1 MYPLK
6 LRFIRLRIFFP
17 SMNPDILPT
26 TNTNDN
32 VREEEISETP
42 KKGNCKIF
50 TIENG
55 MCQIFDG
62 VERIENG
69 CFFNYKNLTKVIFPS
84 SLKEIGDYAFYGTA
98 ITKIVIPKNVTKI
111 GSYAFA
117 NSDITYCNVLNDN
130 AIIGNGCLTNC
141 KN

>member
-1 MYPLK
+1 MKSLK
-6 LRFIRLRIFFP
+6 
-17 SMNPDILPT
+17 
-26 TNTNDN
+26 
-32 VREEEISETP
+32 
-42 KKGNCKIF
+42 KKELKIF
-50 TIENG
+50 K
-55 MCQIFDG
+55 
-62 VERIENG
+62 IENG
-69 CFFNYKNLTKVIFPS
+69 CFFNYKNLTKVIFSS

>member
-1 MYPLK
+1 M
-6 LRFIRLRIFFP
+6 I
-17 SMNPDILPT
+17 
-26 TNTNDN
+26 
-32 VREEEISETP
+32 VREEEIYETP

-55 MCQIFDG
+55 
-62 VERIENG
+62 
-69 CFFNYKNLTKVIFPS
+69 CFFNYKNCTKVIFPS

-98 ITKIVIPKNVTKI
+98 ITKIVIPKNITQK

-130 AIIGNGCLTNC
+130 AIIGNGCLANC
-141 KN
+141 KNKKIVYLFVIIRLLLQSFSFDTKRLSLRYCYFSLGVSTLI

>member
-1 MYPLK
+1 M
-6 LRFIRLRIFFP
+6 I
-17 SMNPDILPT
+17 
-26 TNTNDN
+26 
-32 VREEEISETP
+32 VREEEIYETP

-55 MCQIFDG
+55 
-62 VERIENG
+62 
-69 CFFNYKNLTKVIFPS
+69 CFFNYKNLTKGILPS
-84 SLKEIGDYAFYGTA
+84 SLKEICDYAFYGTA

-130 AIIGNGCLTNC
+130 VIIGNGCLANC
-141 KN
+141 KKLKNSISFCQYKIVIPKFLL

>member
-1 MYPLK
+1 
-6 LRFIRLRIFFP
+6 
-17 SMNPDILPT
+17 MNPDILPA

-32 VREEEISETP
+32 VREEISETP

-69 CFFNYKNLTKVIFPS
+69 CFFNYKNFTKVILPS

-130 AIIGNGCLTNC
+130 VIIGNGCLANC